1 MHRKDEKA
9 REIVKALAGD
19 FLQRESNGSSMVTV
33 TDVEMGDQG
42 RRATV
47 YFTVLPVDKEH
58 AVVEFLVRKRG
69 DFQSYVREKSRIGR
83 VPLFDFAVD
92 KGEKHRQRI
101 DELMR

>member
-1 MHRKDEKA
+1 
-9 REIVKALAGD
+9 
-19 FLQRESNGSSMVTV
+19 MVTV

-69 DFQSYVREKSRIGR
+69 DFQNYVRERSRIGR
-83 VPLFDFAVD
+83 VPLFDFGVD
-92 KGEKHRQRI
+92 RGEKHRQRI
-101 DELMR
+101 DELTR